1 MSSQSTTAFEK
12 LVISGRAIP
21 VDVER
26 NKTVTIPGVAQV
38 VRNGSM
44 TTRKAGG
51 TYTTGF
57 GLGVTLLQ
65 PRGGAPAG
73 SRIVL
78 NPTFAATLPPIPYKA
93 PQTGGLAYG
102 THVTTD
108 AGSEI
113 SVEAGR
119 SAPVGTPPSSSFNTL
134 LENSTAYVR
143 VPGVINSRAVS
154 STSRSA
160 TVQGFA
166 EVTNTNEIA
175 NLYLFSGLIQ
185 ARAIKVTA
193 HSTKIDGVFK
203 ADQRLEFIGL
213 RVAGQA
219 IDAGVGKDTV
229 IDVANLGRVTINHQ
243 RETTNANL
251 IRAIV
256 IKLDTARAGLP
267 VGAEVEIGVATT
279 WIIN

>member
-38 VRNGSM
+38 VLNGSM

-57 GLGVTLLQ
+57 DLGVTLLQ

-78 NPTFAATLPPIPYKA
+78 NPTFAATLPPNPYKA

-108 AGSEI
+108 A
-113 SVEAGR
+113 ARR
-119 SAPVGTPPSSSFNTL
+119 SRSRPDARPPSALPSPAASTRCSRTARRTCASPAS
-134 LENSTAYVR
+134 STAVR
-143 VPGVINSRAVS
+143 
-154 STSRSA
+154 
-160 TVQGFA
+160 
-166 EVTNTNEIA
+166 
-175 NLYLFSGLIQ
+175 
-185 ARAIKVTA
+185 
-193 HSTKIDGVFK
+193 
-203 ADQRLEFIGL
+203 
-213 RVAGQA
+213 
-219 IDAGVGKDTV
+219 
-229 IDVANLGRVTINHQ
+229 
-243 RETTNANL
+243 
-251 IRAIV
+251 
-256 IKLDTARAGLP
+256 
-267 VGAEVEIGVATT
+267 
-279 WIIN
+279 